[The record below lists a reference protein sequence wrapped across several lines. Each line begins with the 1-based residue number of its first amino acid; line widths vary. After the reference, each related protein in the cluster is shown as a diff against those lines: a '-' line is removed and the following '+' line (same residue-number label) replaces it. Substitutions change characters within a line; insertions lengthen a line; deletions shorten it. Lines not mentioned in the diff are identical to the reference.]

1 MKFSSISNTSVSQ
14 VPQSP
19 ISKLMHSYSEP
30 PVFQRTPQLSEQD
43 IKYGKQSVNYNPSPS
58 ALTAETHRL
67 IRL

>member
-1 MKFSSISNTSVSQ
+1 MH
-14 VPQSP
+14 QSP

-43 IKYGKQSVNYNPSPS
+43 IKYGKQSANYNPSPL